1 MIEYFRKLDF
11 PLYMLRRKIFT
22 LTHKCLFKSF
32 GKGSKLAQGT
42 RLMRVGYATIGN
54 DSSIMSNCVIECCP
68 NVGLQPELIIGDNVS
83 IGEYC
88 HITCADRVV
97 IGNGVLTGRFVLIT
111 DNGHGANLPEEMD
124 IMPLKRKACSKGP
137 IIIGNNVWIGD
148 KANIL
153 PNVKI
158 GDCAIIGA
166 NSVVTK
172 DVPAFAVVGGNPAK
186 ILKII
191 K

>member
-1 MIEYFRKLDF
+1 MIRYFRKLDF

-32 GKGSKLAQGT
+32 GKGSKLAQCT

-54 DSSIMSNCVIECCP
+54 DSSIMSNSVIECCP
-68 NVGLQPELIIGDNVS
+68 NAGLQPELIIGDNVS

-124 IMPLKRKACSKGP
+124 IMPLKRKTCSKGP
-137 IIIGNNVWIGD
+137 IVIGNNVWIGD
-148 KANIL
+148 KATIL

>member
-1 MIEYFRKLDF
+1 MIRYFRKLDF

-42 RLMRVGYATIGN
+42 ILMRVGYVTIGN

-68 NVGLQPELIIGDNVS
+68 NAGLQPELIIGDNVS

-124 IMPLKRKACSKGP
+124 IMPLKRKTCSKGP
-137 IIIGNNVWIGD
+137 IVIGNNVWIGD
-148 KANIL
+148 KATIL

>member
-1 MIEYFRKLDF
+1 MIRYFRKLDF

-54 DSSIMSNCVIECCP
+54 NSSIMSNCVIECCP
-68 NVGLQPELIIGDNVS
+68 NAGLQPELIIGDNVS

-111 DNGHGANLPEEMD
+111 DNGHGANLPEEMG
-124 IMPLKRKACSKGP
+124 IMPLKRKTCSKGP
-137 IIIGNNVWIGD
+137 IVIGNNVWIGD
-148 KANIL
+148 KATIL

-172 DVPAFAVVGGNPAK
+172 AVPAFAVVGGNPAK

>member
-1 MIEYFRKLDF
+1 MIRYFRKLDF

-42 RLMRVGYATIGN
+42 ILMRVGYATIGN

-68 NVGLQPELIIGDNVS
+68 NAGLQPELIIGDNVS

-124 IMPLKRKACSKGP
+124 IMPLKRKTSSKGP
-137 IIIGNNVWIGD
+137 IVIGNNVWIGD
-148 KANIL
+148 KATIL

>member
-1 MIEYFRKLDF
+1 MIRYFRKLDF

-54 DSSIMSNCVIECCP
+54 DSSIMSNFVIECCL
-68 NVGLQPELIIGDNVS
+68 NAGLQPELIIGDNVS

-124 IMPLKRKACSKGP
+124 IMPLKRKTCSKGP
-137 IIIGNNVWIGD
+137 IVIGNNVWIGD
-148 KANIL
+148 KATIL

>member
-1 MIEYFRKLDF
+1 MIRYFRKLDF

-42 RLMRVGYATIGN
+42 RLMCVGYATIGN

-68 NVGLQPELIIGDNVS
+68 NAGLQPELIIGDNVS

-88 HITCADRVV
+88 HITCADSVV

-111 DNGHGANLPEEMD
+111 DYGHGANLPEEMD
-124 IMPLKRKACSKGP
+124 IKPLKRKTCSKGS
-137 IIIGNNVWIGD
+137 IVIGNNVWIGD
-148 KANIL
+148 KATIL

>member
-1 MIEYFRKLDF
+1 MIRYFRKLDF
-11 PLYMLRRKIFT
+11 SLYMLRRKIFT

-42 RLMRVGYATIGN
+42 ILMRVGYATIGN
-54 DSSIMSNCVIECCP
+54 ASSIMRNCVIECCP
-68 NVGLQPELIIGDNVS
+68 NAGLQPELIIGDNVS

-124 IMPLKRKACSKGP
+124 IMPLKRKTCSKGP
-137 IIIGNNVWIGD
+137 IVIGNNVWIGD
-148 KANIL
+148 KATIL

>member
-32 GKGSKLAQGT
+32 GKGAKLAQGT

-124 IMPLKRKACSKGP
+124 IMPLKRKTCSKGP

-148 KANIL
+148 KATIL

>member
-1 MIEYFRKLDF
+1 MIRYFRKLDF

-42 RLMRVGYATIGN
+42 ILMRVGYATIGN
-54 DSSIMSNCVIECCP
+54 DSSIMSNSVIECCP
-68 NVGLQPELIIGDNVS
+68 NADLQPELIIGDNVS

-97 IGNGVLTGRFVLIT
+97 IGNSVLTGRFVLIT

-124 IMPLKRKACSKGP
+124 IMPLKRKTCSKGP
-137 IIIGNNVWIGD
+137 IVIGNNVWIGD
-148 KANIL
+148 KATIL

>member
-42 RLMRVGYATIGN
+42 RLMRVGYAIIGN

-124 IMPLKRKACSKGP
+124 IMPLKREACSKGP

-148 KANIL
+148 KATIL

>member
-1 MIEYFRKLDF
+1 MIRYFRKLDF

-42 RLMRVGYATIGN
+42 KLMRVGYATIGN

-68 NVGLQPELIIGDNVS
+68 NAGLQPELIIGDNVS

-124 IMPLKRKACSKGP
+124 IMPLKRKTCSKGP
-137 IIIGNNVWIGD
+137 IVIGNNVWIGD
-148 KANIL
+148 KATIL